1 MRDPY
6 ESLAVARS
14 ATASSIKRSFREL
27 AKKLHPDANNNDP
40 KATALFAEL
49 KAAYDILGDE
59 EKRWAF
65 DRGEI
70 DAEGKPTPQ
79 ALTRRSVP
87 STSHVVTHLM
97 VIMVML
103 FITAAVIMRGV
114 TPEENISVTSD
125 GSNRVVSGAAAN
137 SNEEPAPGAKLEQRQ
152 LQVQAKPRLI
162 LQQGVSYAALDSIP
176 LGVRVSVETNG
187 LSLEISG
194 LPTGMTISS
203 GRPIGVGAWRIPSR
217 EVDNAMI
224 RPPAG
229 FSGTFDL
236 VFELRLADDSVVDSG
251 SSRYQ
256 WLQSPTT
263 PAAPINAGDDLS
275 TLQSSVGKAVPP
287 RPSISIV
294 ENPDVETK
302 FHPQTIARTSSD
314 GDARPE
320 SHRSVAPNQN
330 GSETTAV
337 IRPSTTPDTIDLTS
351 IRPER
356 PRFAVSLEKI
366 SLQRDQVWP
375 LGTRITVEGR
385 GGTLLVRG
393 LAVGAKLSV
402 GQPSDVDGWELSVE
416 DLGGAVIIPPAGF
429 VGTMDLTLSLRR
441 GAATSDRQSL
451 QVEWAGGTA
460 APPVPTARLEP
471 SDAARLLQRGEES
484 LACWSVARSSWPTGR
499 SLRPEPCLS
508 ADNGEPRGAFALAE
522 TYEQSTLERLG
533 AKGILPD
540 TAGARTWYGT
550 AKALGSTEAQHHLDH
565 APHVGAQLTTET
577 SKGASGGR
585 VTICDKAGCREAPP
599 GCKPKSASVY
609 GGVVCE

>member
-14 ATASSIKRSFREL
+14 ATATSIRRSFREL

-59 EKRWAF
+59 EKRRAF

-70 DAEGKPTPQ
+70 DAEGKPTSR
-79 ALTRRSVP
+79 AIAHRSVP
-87 STSHVVTHLM
+87 STSHVVTRLM

-103 FITAAVIMRGV
+103 FISAAVIMRGV
-114 TPEENISVTSD
+114 TPEENSSATRD
-125 GSNRVVSGAAAN
+125 GSNSVVSGAAAN
-137 SNEEPAPGAKLEQRQ
+137 SNEEPAPTAQLEQRQ
-152 LQVQAKPRLI
+152 LQVQSKPRLI
-162 LQQGVSYAALDSIP
+162 LQQRVSYAALNSIA
-176 LGVRVSVETNG
+176 LGVQVSGETNG
-187 LSLEISG
+187 LTLEISG
-194 LPTGMTISS
+194 LPSGMSISS
-203 GRPIGVGAWRIPSR
+203 GRPLGRGGWRIPSR

-224 RPPAG
+224 RPPVG
-229 FSGTFDL
+229 FSGTIDL
-236 VFELRLADDSVVDSG
+236 VFELRLADDSVVDRG

-256 WLQSPTT
+256 WLQRPTA
-263 PAAPINAGDDLS
+263 PAAPINSGDDLS
-275 TLQSSVGKAVPP
+275 TLQSSVDKAVPP

-294 ENPDVETK
+294 ENPDDESK
-302 FHPQTIARTSSD
+302 FHPQTIARTPPNA
-314 GDARPE
+314 DARTE
-320 SHRSVAPNQN
+320 SQRSVARNQN
-330 GSETTAV
+330 GFETTAM
-337 IRPSTTPDTIDLTS
+337 ISPSTTPDAIDLAP
-351 IRPER
+351 IKPER

-366 SLQRDQVWP
+366 SLQRDQVWQ

-402 GQPSDVDGWELSVE
+402 GQPSDVDGWELGVE

-429 VGTMDLTLSLRR
+429 VGTMDLTLTLRR

-460 APPVPTARLEP
+460 AAPVSTVRLEP
-471 SDAARLLQRGEES
+471 SDVARLLQRGEEL
-484 LACWSVARSSWPTGR
+484 LANREIAAARAVFKR
-499 SLRPEPCLS
+499 L

-540 TAGARTWYGT
+540 MAAARTWYET
-550 AKALGSTEAQHHLDH
+550 AKALGSTEAQHHLDLP
-565 APHVGAQLTTET
+565 ARNQ
-577 SKGASGGR
+577 
-585 VTICDKAGCREAPP
+585 
-599 GCKPKSASVY
+599 
-609 GGVVCE
+609 

>member
-14 ATASSIKRSFREL
+14 ATATSIKKSFREL

-79 ALTRRSVP
+79 SIARRSVP

-103 FITAAVIMRGV
+103 FITEALFTRIV
-114 TPEENISVTSD
+114 TPEKNISATSD
-125 GSNRVVSGAAAN
+125 GSNGGVSGAAAN
-137 SNEEPAPGAKLEQRQ
+137 SNEEPAPTVQLEQRQ
-152 LQVQAKPRLI
+152 LQVQSKPRLI
-162 LQQGVSYAALDSIP
+162 LQRSVSYAALDSIP
-176 LGVRVSVETNG
+176 LGVQVSGETNG
-187 LSLEISG
+187 LTLEISG
-194 LPTGMTISS
+194 LSTGMSISS
-203 GRPIGVGAWRIPSR
+203 GRPLGRGGWRIPSR
-217 EVDNAMI
+217 QVDNAMI
-224 RPPAG
+224 RPPVG
-229 FSGTFDL
+229 FSGTIDL
-236 VFELRLADDSVVDSG
+236 IFELRLADDSVVDRG

-256 WLQSPTT
+256 WLQKPTA
-263 PAAPINAGDDLS
+263 PAAPINSGDDLS
-275 TLQSSVGKAVPP
+275 TLQSSVDKAVPP

-294 ENPDVETK
+294 ENPDDESK
-302 FHPQTIARTSSD
+302 FHPQTIARTPP
-314 GDARPE
+314 GADARPE
-320 SHRSVAPNQN
+320 SQRSVAPNQN
-330 GSETTAV
+330 GSETTAM
-337 IRPSTTPDTIDLTS
+337 ISPSTTPDAIDLAPIKS
-351 IRPER
+351 ER

-402 GQPSDVDGWELSVE
+402 GQPLDADGWELGVE
-416 DLGGAVIIPPAGF
+416 ELGGAVIIPPAGF
-429 VGTMDLTLSLRR
+429 VGTMDLTLALRR

-460 APPVPTARLEP
+460 AAPVSTVRLEP
-471 SDAARLLQRGEES
+471 SDVARLLQRGEEL
-484 LACWSVARSSWPTGR
+484 LANREIAAARAVFKR
-499 SLRPEPCLS
+499 L

-540 TAGARTWYGT
+540 MAAARTWYET
-550 AKALGSTEAQHHLDH
+550 AKALGSTEAQHHLDLP
-565 APHVGAQLTTET
+565 ARSQ
-577 SKGASGGR
+577 
-585 VTICDKAGCREAPP
+585 
-599 GCKPKSASVY
+599 
-609 GGVVCE
+609 

>member
-217 EVDNAMI
+217 EVDNALI

-229 FSGTFDL
+229 FSGTIDL

-263 PAAPINAGDDLS
+263 PAAPINSGDDLS

-287 RPSISIV
+287 RPSIV

-302 FHPQTIARTSSD
+302 FHSQTMARTPSD
-314 GDARPE
+314 GDAGPE

-330 GSETTAV
+330 GSETTA
-337 IRPSTTPDTIDLTS
+337 IISPSTTPGAIDLAS
-351 IRPER
+351 IEPER

-375 LGTRITVEGR
+375 LGTRIAVEGR

-460 APPVPTARLEP
+460 AALVPTARLEP
-471 SDAARLLQRGEES
+471 SDVARLLQRGEEL
-484 LACWSVARSSWPTGR
+484 LANREIAAARAVFKR
-499 SLRPEPCLS
+499 L

-540 TAGARTWYGT
+540 MAAARTWYET
-550 AKALGSTEAQHHLDH
+550 AKALGSTEAQHHLDLP
-565 APHVGAQLTTET
+565 ARSQ
-577 SKGASGGR
+577 
-585 VTICDKAGCREAPP
+585 
-599 GCKPKSASVY
+599 
-609 GGVVCE
+609 